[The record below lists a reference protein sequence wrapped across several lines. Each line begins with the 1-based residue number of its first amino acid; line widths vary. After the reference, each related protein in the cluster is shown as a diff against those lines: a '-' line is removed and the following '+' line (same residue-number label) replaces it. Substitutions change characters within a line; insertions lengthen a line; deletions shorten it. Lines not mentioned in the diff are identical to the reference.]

1 MGNFFVAYER
11 CAIDFEAPKVSRIGR
26 AEQHVLIYNWS
37 TGWKYSEVKGV
48 PLNSV
53 NWKKYV
59 FLFCRLSIKSVG
71 LLATYYARST
81 MSHFSIRVFE
91 LEHKIRLSKNF
102 VALNLRKVWSGCDI
116 LRPVKRWQMEEELH
130 ERRNKRFLFNRS
142 ICSVWIFDP
151 RFDVSMS
158 ETKIHFEELP
168 TEPFTIEGGRST
180 FLSEMTIFDGRFP
193 VT

>member
-130 ERRNKRFLFNRS
+130 ERRNKRFLFFIDPFAAFEFSILGLTCQCRKLKFILRS
-142 ICSVWIFDP
+142 SRPNLSQLRGGDR
-151 RFDVSMS
+151 RF
-158 ETKIHFEELP
+158 
-168 TEPFTIEGGRST
+168 
-180 FLSEMTIFDGRFP
+180 
-193 VT
+193 